1 MLENKAS
8 DGMTFA
14 DWLADGT
21 MPTEVRFAGCGD
33 CAVGERAKREGRVVS
48 AELGRNRPQMT
59 GNVGNPLNKDG
70 RQGGFGASVDLL
82 SINACYRWLDRQLSI
97 IRCEEP

>member
-59 GNVGNPLNKDG
+59 GNVGNPLNKNG
-70 RQGGFGASVDLL
+70 RH
-82 SINACYRWLDRQLSI
+82 RR
-97 IRCEEP
+97 IRGLCQSTIDKR